1 MCLGKEL
8 PRYLGWDSWCGEKAV
23 RRAFQ
28 LEGYGGRIRRRKPPI
43 SEKNQRE
50 RLAWAEE
57 HVSWTDAQWDT
68 ICWSDESWC
77 PPGPYSRR
85 QYCTRKIGPS
95 ELFLP
100 DCIRHKWQRK
110 IGWMFW
116 GCISGKY
123 GKGEGL
129 FWEKEWKTI
138 TKATYTE
145 HTLPVVWK
153 YIFNHPGLKFQQDGE
168 QGHTAAVKYL
178 ADRGIKLIF
187 WPAFS
192 LDLSPIETMWKRMK
206 DLLCQIDSTVHR
218 SYIRLRAAV
227 LEAWNSIT
235 DAEVKDMIHTMH
247 QRCLDVIDAHGM
259 YTKW

>member
-1 MCLGKEL
+1 
-8 PRYLGWDSWCGEKAV
+8 V

-28 LEGYGGRIRRRKPPI
+28 LEGYGRRIRMRKPPL
-43 SEKNQRE
+43 SEKNRRE

-57 HVSWTDAQWDT
+57 HVLWTDDQWDE
-68 ICWSDESWC
+68 ICWSDETWC

-85 QYCTRKIGPS
+85 QFCTHKIGPS
-95 ELFLP
+95 ELFHP

-123 GKGEGL
+123 GKGPGL
-129 FWEKEWKTI
+129 FWEKEWKSI
-138 TKATYTE
+138 TSLSYCE
-145 HTLPVVWK
+145 HTFPVVWN
-153 YIFNHPGLKFQQDGE
+153 YIYVDGHLELKFQQDGGP
-168 QGHTAAVKYL
+168 GHNSKYSL
-178 ADRGIKLIF
+178 VYMADRGVIPIF

-192 LDLSPIETMWKRMK
+192 PDLSPIETVWKRIK
-206 DLLCQIDSTVHR
+206 DILSQIDPEVHR
-218 SYIRLRAAV
+218 SYSRLREAV
-227 LEAWNSIT
+227 IKAWNTVT